1 MASFVARAS
10 RLRILKAAIQDV
22 WAESGFA
29 FSFSGKMAGGT
40 PAPQGCLSAA
50 MPGRLPHKAACQLSC
65 RDACPTRSIG
75 DDELLL
81 AELTND

>member
-29 FSFSGKMAGGT
+29 FNFAGKMAGET
-40 PAPQGCLSAA
+40 PAPQGRLA
-50 MPGRLPHKAACQLSC
+50 MMSC
-65 RDACPTRSIG
+65 CWR
-75 DDELLL
+75 
-81 AELTND
+81 N